1 MLDRLVPLRTIGLT
15 CLRRP
20 PDPWFDDE
28 YRQQSWRLTVV
39 NSIALSPM
47 HSGKLNSTQLNSTQL
62 FSSVQFSFPLCI
74 EPATIRRRNRRSS
87 QVLHNRDRPTNAMSV
102 VGRKPATSCDDSR
115 LSSQVCRRP
124 SPVLDCQEPATV
136 VPGRRRFNA
145 QRKTELN

>member
-74 EPATIRRRNRRSS
+74 EPATKLAVVAGSSQSGHTLGQPMQCLSLDDNRRR
-87 QVLHNRDRPTNAMSV
+87 A
-102 VGRKPATSCDDSR
+102 ATTGDARCR
-115 LSSQVCRRP
+115 FLTVRNLRRP
-124 SPVLDCQEPATV
+124 SPVVSSPVQFTAE
-136 VPGRRRFNA
+136 N
-145 QRKTELN
+145 